1 MKELDFPESKAHLP
15 FEVVVAV
22 GHRLEAIAILSQ
34 CALELNVIKGQY
46 QQLDV
51 DLYGFELKEDCKK
64 YTQYLDHFGID
75 YEADT

>member
-22 GHRLEAIAILSQ
+22 GHRLEASTILTHCIQ
-34 CALELNVIKGQY
+34 ELKVINGRY

-51 DLYGFELKEDCKK
+51 DLYGFELQEDCKK